1 MENTG
6 HFPRQIN
13 SYKPRTA
20 QIVITDNSWLG
31 VACGVARENGYKLI
45 LSNAKEI
52 RRGSL
57 LPVRCG

>member
-6 HFPRQIN
+6 HFPRLIAVYLN

-31 VACGVARENGYKLI
+31 VACGVARENGYKPI
-45 LSNAKEI
+45 LSI
-52 RRGSL
+52 
-57 LPVRCG
+57 